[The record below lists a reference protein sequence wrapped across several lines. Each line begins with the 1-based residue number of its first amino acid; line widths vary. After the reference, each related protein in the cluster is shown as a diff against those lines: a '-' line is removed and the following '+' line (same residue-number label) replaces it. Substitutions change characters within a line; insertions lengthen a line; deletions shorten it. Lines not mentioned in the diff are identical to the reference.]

1 MTRPVASGSGDPPAP
16 VDGAGPNEEAQRLT
30 ERLVVVGG
38 GAAGM
43 SAASAARR
51 VDPDLDILVLE
62 ATGYAAWGLCGI
74 PYYAAGVVG
83 EPGTLV
89 SHPPDWF
96 REVRGIDLRLH
107 TRAVALDAERHVVT
121 LDDGADIAYATLVVT
136 AGAAPVLPPIP
147 GLDDARVF
155 TVRTLE
161 SAIALRRLLDAGAVR
176 RCMVVGAG
184 YVGLEMS
191 EGLVAQGCDV
201 IIAELLPQVMA
212 TLDPEVATVVEAT
225 VRAHTDL
232 RLGVALRA
240 LSGARQL
247 VADLTD
253 GTRLEVDA
261 VVVATGVRPQATIAS
276 AAGATAG
283 PGGALLVDDAM
294 RTSLP
299 DVFAAGDCVAAYHRV
314 LRRPAWVPLGPTA
327 NKTGRVAGTVAAG
340 GTARFAGV
348 VGTAVCKVFD
358 LTVAR
363 TGLTLAE
370 AQAHGLAATA
380 TDSDARSR
388 AAYYPGA
395 EPTRTRLVHGPDGQL
410 LGAQMVSADPA
421 TAKRIDVVA
430 TALHAGFDVAT
441 LADLDLSYAPP
452 YAPVYDPV
460 LRAAQAVRPAATG
473 ASA

>member
-1 MTRPVASGSGDPPAP
+1 VA
-16 VDGAGPNEEAQRLT
+16 

-51 VDPDLDILVLE
+51 VEPGLDVVVLE
-62 ATGYAAWGLCGI
+62 ASGYAAWGLCGL

-83 EPGTLV
+83 DPEALV
-89 SHPPDWF
+89 SHPPAWF
-96 REVRGIDLRLH
+96 REVRRIDLRLH
-107 TRAVALDAERHVVT
+107 ARAVALDPARRVVT
-121 LDDGADIAYATLVVT
+121 LDDGTDIGYGALVVT
-136 AGAAPVLPPIP
+136 AGAAPVLPPLP
-147 GLDDARVF
+147 GLEDPRVF

-161 SAIALRRLLDAGAVR
+161 SAIALRRLLDAGGAR
-176 RCMVVGAG
+176 RCLIVGAG
-184 YVGLEMS
+184 YIGLEMA
-191 EGLVAQGCDV
+191 EGLAAQGCDV
-201 IIAELLPQVMA
+201 TITELLPQVMA
-212 TLDPEVATVVEAT
+212 TLDPEVAEGVEAT
-225 VRAHTDL
+225 VRTHADL
-232 RLGVALRA
+232 RLGVGLH
-240 LSGARQL
+240 G
-247 VADLTD
+247 VTTD
-253 GTRLEVDA
+253 GTRLEAELADSTRLVVDA
-261 VVVATGVRPQATIAS
+261 IVVATGVRPQTAIAA
-276 AAGATAG
+276 AAGATTG
-283 PGGALLVDDAM
+283 PAGALLVDDAM

-299 DVFAAGDCVAAYHRV
+299 DVFAAGDCIAAYHRV

-370 AQAHGLAATA
+370 ARAHGLTAAA
-380 TDSDARSR
+380 TDSVARSR
-388 AAYYPGA
+388 ATYYPGV

-421 TAKRIDVVA
+421 TAKRIDVIA

-460 LRAAQAVRPAATG
+460 LRAAQAVGSQATD

>member
-1 MTRPVASGSGDPPAP
+1 M
-16 VDGAGPNEEAQRLT
+16 T

-51 VDPDLDILVLE
+51 TDPDLDVVVLE
-62 ATGYAAWGLCGI
+62 ASGYAAWGLCGL

-83 EPGTLV
+83 EPTTLL
-89 SHPPDWF
+89 SHPPQWF

-107 TRAVALDAERHVVT
+107 ACASSMDPGRRVVT
-121 LDDGADIAYATLVVT
+121 LDDGTEVGYGALVVT
-136 AGAAPVLPPIP
+136 AGAAPLLPPIP
-147 GLDDARVF
+147 GLDDERVF

-161 SAIALRRLLDAGAVR
+161 SAIALRRLIDAGGAR
-176 RCMVVGAG
+176 RCLIVGAG
-184 YVGLEMS
+184 YIGLEMA
-191 EGLVAQGCDV
+191 EGLVAQGCTV
-201 IIAELLPQVMA
+201 MVVELLPQVMG
-212 TLDPEVATVVEAT
+212 TLDPEVAATVEAT
-225 VRAHTDL
+225 VRTHTDL

-240 LSGARQL
+240 LTRDGPHLTAEL
-247 VADLTD
+247 ADGSRVD
-253 GTRLEVDA
+253 VDA
-261 VVVATGVRPQATIAS
+261 VLVATGIRPQATIAA
-276 AAGATAG
+276 AAGATTG
-283 PGGALLVDDAM
+283 PGGALVVDDAM

-299 DVFAAGDCVAAYHRV
+299 AVFAAGDCIAAYHRV

-340 GTARFAGV
+340 GDARFAGV
-348 VGTAVCKVFD
+348 LGTAVCKVFD

-370 AQAHGLAATA
+370 ARAHGMAAGA
-380 TDSDARSR
+380 TDSVARSR
-388 AAYYPGA
+388 ATYYPGV

-421 TAKRIDVVA
+421 TAKRIDVIA

-460 LRAAQAVRPAATG
+460 LRAAHAVRPPATG
-473 ASA
+473 ART